1 VTTIKSMTGFA
12 RADGQSN
19 GATWAFELRSVNG
32 RGLDLRFRLPPGH
45 DGLEA
50 RARDIALKRLARGSV
65 SVNVDLVRALAL
77 PEIRLN
83 EAALSQ
89 VIAAAERVR
98 GLTGGAPASVE
109 GLLGIRGVLEIAD
122 RSESVEVHEARQAAM
137 VETFER
143 ALDGLIEA
151 RGREGARLA
160 AVIEGYLAEIERHVG
175 LVEAAPSRQP
185 DAISRRLA
193 EQIQRLT
200 AASSVALDPQRL
212 HQEAVLLASKADVE
226 EELQRLRMHLAS
238 ARELLAGGMPAGRQL
253 DFLTQEFN
261 REANTLCSKA
271 NDPDTS
277 RSGLAMKVVID
288 QMREQ
293 VANIE

>member
-1 VTTIKSMTGFA
+1 MTGFA
-12 RADGQSN
+12 RADGQSD
-19 GATWAFELRSVNG
+19 GASWAFELRSVNG

-50 RARDIALKRLARGSV
+50 RARDIAQKRLARGSV
-65 SVNVDLVRALAL
+65 SVNVDLVRTLAL

-89 VIAAAERVR
+89 VMAAAERVR
-98 GLTGGAPASVE
+98 DLTGGAPASVE

-122 RSESVEVHEARQAAM
+122 RSESVEVQEARQAAM
-137 VETFER
+137 VETFGR

-175 LVEAAPSRQP
+175 LVEAAPARQP
-185 DAISRRLA
+185 EAISRRLA

-200 AASSVALDPQRL
+200 AASSAALDPHRL

-261 REANTLCSKA
+261 REANTLCSKV